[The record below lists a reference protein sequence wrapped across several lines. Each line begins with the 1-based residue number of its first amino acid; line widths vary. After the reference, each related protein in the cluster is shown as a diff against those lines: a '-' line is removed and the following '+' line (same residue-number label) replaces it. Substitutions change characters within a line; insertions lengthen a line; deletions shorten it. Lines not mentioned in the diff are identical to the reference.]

1 MDISD
6 DKTTAVDDARK
17 GWSPMSTAPR
27 NAKWI
32 TLLTEDRGT
41 QRIVSAHYAEDLSG
55 EEQPP
60 FKGWFE
66 ETDAH
71 GFSEVHGKLIGWK
84 EDRVRIADLEDQLR
98 RKQEEIDLRVEQ
110 GHALNKDKEIF
121 KDQLR
126 REREASEEF
135 AGYHNELVADLVE
148 KMEKYSAQVADL
160 EAQLRQE
167 REARERLPA
176 DWWTDSSLETW
187 FPITAE
193 IVQRQQ
199 AAIGA
204 YEKQIAQLQATVG
217 QLREFLEAIVIAF
230 KEPDGGPCF
239 KLRAFAEKHGIY
251 ADDLGRD
258 RVMLRIA
265 QAALDLCPGCGG
277 DK

>member
-167 REARERLPA
+167 REAHANSRE
-176 DWWTDSSLETW
+176 SN
-187 FPITAE
+187 
-193 IVQRQQ
+193 VQLVKVNQGLQAQVAQQ
-199 AAIGA
+199 AAEIKRLA
-204 YEKQIAQLQATVG
+204 
-217 QLREFLEAIVIAF
+217 EFEWMY
-230 KEPDGGPCF
+230 KE
-239 KLRAFAEKHGIY
+239 
-251 ADDLGRD
+251 
-258 RVMLRIA
+258 
-265 QAALDLCPGCGG
+265 LC
-277 DK
+277 K